1 MHTTIVLQAE
11 TEAERI
17 ARFSNWYDNYCHF
30 DGEPTVVTVHEIWQ
44 QYGGPEEGG
53 WYFQCGEPIENIC
66 IFSKTQAVREL
77 LRLHTKYEDE
87 EGEYDIRL
95 DQKYAEYYPSERPHY
110 E

>member
-17 ARFSNWYDNYCHF
+17 ARFSNWYDNYCYF
-30 DGEPTVVTVHEIWQ
+30 DSEPTVVTVHEIWQ

-66 IFSKTQAVREL
+66 IFSKTQSVREL
-77 LRLHTKYEDE
+77 LRLHAKYEDE

>member
-1 MHTTIVLQAE
+1 MHTTLALQTE
-11 TEAERI
+11 TEAARLE
-17 ARFSNWYDNYCHF
+17 RFSNWYDRFYYF
-30 DGEPTVVTVHEIWQ
+30 DGEPTVITIHEIWQ

-53 WYFQCGEPIENIC
+53 WYYQCGEPIENIC
-66 IFSKTQAVREL
+66 IFSKEAAVSEL
-77 LRLHTKYEDE
+77 LRLHAKYEDE

>member
-1 MHTTIVLQAE
+1 MHTTLAFQTE
-11 TEAERI
+11 TEAARLE
-17 ARFSNWYDNYCHF
+17 RFSNWYDRFYYF
-30 DGEPTVVTVHEIWQ
+30 DGEPTVITIHEIWQ

-53 WYFQCGEPIENIC
+53 WYYQCGEPIENIC
-66 IFSKTQAVREL
+66 IFSKEAAVIEL
-77 LRLHTKYEDE
+77 LRLHAKYEDE

>member
-1 MHTTIVLQAE
+1 MHTTLALQTE
-11 TEAERI
+11 TEAARLE
-17 ARFSNWYDNYCHF
+17 RFSNWYDRFYYF
-30 DGEPTVVTVHEIWQ
+30 DGEPTVITIHEIWQ

-53 WYFQCGEPIENIC
+53 WYYQCGEPIENIC
-66 IFSKTQAVREL
+66 IFSKETAVSEL
-77 LRLHTKYEDE
+77 LRLHAKYEDE